1 VAEEQDG
8 ALPDFYRP
16 RRKMRPPAGISHGD
30 NPGWEGT
37 FMKSLII
44 AAVAVAALTGAGVAV
59 AHGIDGGT
67 QSVSAVTGSFTATS
81 VSGSQTRSCT
91 TAAGKTIASTK
102 ATYTGTASGSPDLTG
117 AATINAR
124 STIDTT
130 DGLGVVN
137 GTLKIGK
144 TESHFSAVYDHGAI
158 AGTASG
164 HAATPHVQLLGN
176 VSATFSTTTGFTG
189 GKIGGTSGGSAV
201 ELTPGGC
208 APSPP
213 KHESSHAQ
221 GSITAVSATSITV
234 GQLTC
239 AVPASLAVQLATLV
253 LGDRVEINCS
263 LVGGTATLVK
273 IEAKKK
279 H

>member
-1 VAEEQDG
+1 MKKL
-8 ALPDFYRP
+8 ALV
-16 RRKMRPPAGISHGD
+16 
-30 NPGWEGT
+30 
-37 FMKSLII
+37 
-44 AAVAVAALTGAGVAV
+44 AVAVGALAGAGVAV
-59 AHGIDGGT
+59 AHGIDKGA
-67 QSVSAVTGSFTATS
+67 QSVSAVAGSFTATA
-81 VSGSQTRSCT
+81 VTGSQTRSCT
-91 TAAGKTIASTK
+91 TSAGKTIASTK

-124 STIDTT
+124 STIDMT

-164 HAATPHVQLLGN
+164 HGATPHVQLLGN
-176 VSATFSTTTGFTG
+176 VSATFSTTAGFTG

-208 APSPP
+208 APSGS
-213 KHESSHAQ
+213 KHDSSQAE

-239 AVPASLAVQLATLV
+239 AVPASLAVKVATLA
-253 LGDRVEINCS
+253 LGDRVQIKCS
-263 LVGGTATLVK
+263 LVGGASTLVK
-273 IEAKKK
+273 VEAKKK